1 MTALMH
7 AADSGEAETLK
18 VLADCKACLDNK
30 DEVEHALSCTSV
42 GFDCCIDRRGKRLS

>member
-7 AADSGEAETLK
+7 AAYCGEAETLQ
-18 VLADCKACLDNK
+18 VLINSKACLDNK
-30 DEVEHALSCTSV
+30 DEVEHALSCTFV